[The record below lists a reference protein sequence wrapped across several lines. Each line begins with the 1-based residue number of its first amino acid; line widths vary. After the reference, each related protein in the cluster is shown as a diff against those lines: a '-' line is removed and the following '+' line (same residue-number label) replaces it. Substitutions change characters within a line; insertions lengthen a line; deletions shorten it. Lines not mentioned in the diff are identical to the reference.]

1 MKSIQAVMHHRKW
14 LVSIPA
20 ALAAGAIHA
29 QTSVTLYGVLDT
41 NIEYLTNMSPVAPS
55 AANGFATAP
64 GHSVVRLT
72 SGGLSGSRWGL
83 RGVEDLGA
91 GMKALF
97 VLESG
102 FGVDD
107 GKSTQGGRLFGRQGF
122 VGIDHATVGKF
133 TFGRQYTTLFD
144 ALTNF
149 SPMNFAIQYEPLI
162 LETGVNFR
170 SDNVAK
176 YTGQFGPI
184 TAMAHWTFGNGVA
197 GGGEVPGQF
206 RRDAGYGAALSYAA
220 NGFGMTVAYD
230 QYNPTLNA
238 AGGTGTVKKAAVAA
252 SYAFGN
258 AKVTGGYRWG
268 RNTSPT
274 DATLLRD
281 NFYWI
286 GGTYQATSALGLT
299 LAYYYDDA
307 KNLAGTNIPNPWQ
320 VSFLADYNLS
330 KRTDVYLTTAF
341 AKNGGLN
348 FDSSAISFA
357 NGYFPGSDKNNM
369 FGVALGIRHKF

>member
-1 MKSIQAVMHHRKW
+1 MHHRKW
-14 LVSIPA
+14 LFSIPA

-29 QTSVTLYGVLDT
+29 QTTVTLYGVLDT
-41 NIEYLTNMSPVAPS
+41 NVEYLTNMSPVAPS
-55 AANGFATAP
+55 AANGFTMAP

-83 RGVEDLGA
+83 RGVEDLGG

-107 GKSTQGGRLFGRQGF
+107 GKSTQGGRLFGRQAF
-122 VGIDHATVGKF
+122 VGIDHAEVGKF

-149 SPMNFAIQYEPLI
+149 SPMNFAVQYEPLI

-176 YTGQFGPI
+176 YTAQFGPI
-184 TAMAHWTFGNGVA
+184 TAMAHWTFGNGAA

-206 RRDAGYGAALSYAA
+206 RRDTGYGAALSYAA
-220 NGFGMTVAYD
+220 SPLGVTVAYD

-252 SYAFGN
+252 SYSFGN
-258 AKVTGGYRWG
+258 AKVMGGYRWG
-268 RNTSPT
+268 RNASPT

-286 GGTYQATSALGLT
+286 GGTYQATPALGLT

-307 KNLAGTNIPNPWQ
+307 KNLVGTNIPNPWQ
-320 VSFLADYNLS
+320 VSLLADYNLS
-330 KRTDVYLTTAF
+330 KRTDLYLTTAF

-348 FDSSAISFA
+348 FDTSAISFA